1 MTKIKSNGF
10 LKKSWLEKVIKYDK
24 VGMQST
30 LEQLAFHSVYFY
42 VKATIKELHEAT
54 RKTGSTIDVKT
65 IDS

>member
-1 MTKIKSNGF
+1 MTKIKSNAF

-30 LEQLAFHSVYFY
+30 LEQLAFHSVCFY
-42 VKATIKELHEAT
+42 VKATIRELHEAM
-54 RKTGSTIDVKT
+54 RKTGSPIEVKP